1 MMQTNQPRRG
11 LEEKAAPDME
21 SRNHAEGSNVIDATK
36 VSSGKDIT
44 KVLDFFRYTPATGS
58 SSLDAA
64 LATGVLRN
72 SVTWYISYLEDEGLL
87 RVVCIQ
93 PDRST
98 GFRAK
103 HYSADPALWPQVDAP
118 AAPQYPSLFNE
129 EDLL

>member
-1 MMQTNQPRRG
+1 MQNNQPRRG
-11 LEEKAAPDME
+11 LVEKATPSIGGD
-21 SRNHAEGSNVIDATK
+21 HAEGIEVIDAAK
-36 VSSGKDIT
+36 VHTRKDLS

-87 RVVCIQ
+87 RVVCIK
-93 PDRST
+93 PDRTTHYRS
-98 GFRAK
+98 K
-103 HYSADPALWPQVDAP
+103 HYSADPTLWPQVDEP
-118 AAPQYPSLFNE
+118 AAPQYPTLFG